1 MLGFASLKSHDIF
14 PAKTVVNPLLSIT
27 IPTRNRAA
35 YLRVLLESIVTQI
48 TPEIEVVI
56 SDDGSTDDTMAV
68 IDSFR
73 SRLSQLVAERV
84 DPPLR
89 YDRNVLHVVSLA
101 RGKYCWLFG
110 DDDRLEPG
118 AIASVLETLRHEPE
132 LTGLTVDRISY
143 DRELRARLPVRPLK
157 QQQSA
162 LFNDGHAA
170 YLALLDRLGFLSCQI
185 VRREAWNKIVAR
197 ENLESY
203 FTGYVQLYVIARM
216 LADAPPW
223 KFLAVPAVAF
233 RADNDSFRALG
244 MLGRLKMDVCGYE
257 KITGDV
263 FGRDSQLYHD
273 AMAEVART
281 HARHHIVMAKR
292 GGAPFSFSLRAL
304 ALCLRHYARYAS
316 FWLHT
321 FPIIVLPRSLMLGV
335 RKLYQRSRS

>member
-1 MLGFASLKSHDIF
+1 MTDSI
-14 PAKTVVNPLLSIT
+14 PLLSFCV
-27 IPTRNRAA
+27 PTRNRAA
-35 YLRVLLESIVTQI
+35 FVREFLESIAAQI
-48 TPEIEVVI
+48 TPEVEVVI
-56 SDDGSTDDTMAV
+56 SDDGSTDDTMSV

-73 SRLSQLVAERV
+73 ARLPQLVAERV

-89 YDRNVLHVVSLA
+89 YDRNLLHVVSLA
-101 RGKYCWLFG
+101 RGKFCWLFG

-118 AIASVLETLRHEPE
+118 AIAAVLATLRDEPQ
-132 LTGLTVDRISY
+132 LNGLTVDRISY
-143 DRELRARLPVRPLK
+143 DSELRERLTVRPFK
-157 QQQSA
+157 QRQSA
-162 LFNDGHAA
+162 LFNDGRAA
-170 YLALLDRLGFLSCQI
+170 FLALLDRLGFLSCQI
-185 VRREAWNKIVAR
+185 VKRERWNEIVAR
-197 ENLESY
+197 ENLEPY

-216 LADAPPW
+216 LVDAPPW

-244 MLGRLKMDVCGYE
+244 LVGRLKMDVCGYE

-263 FGRDSQLYHD
+263 FGRDSQLYHG

-292 GGAPFSFSLRAL
+292 VGAPLSFTTSAL

-321 FPIIVLPRSLMLGV
+321 FPILIMPRALMLALRSGYQ
-335 RKLYQRSRS
+335 KLRA